1 MLLVGLTGSIGMG
14 KSETTKMFAALGVP
28 VYDADAA
35 VHALYAAGGAAV
47 EPIGAAFPGVVKDG
61 AIDREELGKRVLGAA
76 DELKRLEAI
85 IHPLVGLSQLEFLQK
100 AEKSGAPMVVLDI
113 PLLFETGGEAR
124 VDVSVVV
131 SAPADLQRTRVLARP
146 GMTTEKFAA
155 ILAKQTPDEE
165 KRKKADFVVD
175 SSQGLEHA
183 RADVA
188 AIIEAL
194 KDREGKIWQARKA
207 QLK

>member
-35 VHALYAAGGAAV
+35 VHVLYAAGGGAV
-47 EPIGAAFPGVVKDG
+47 EPIGAAFPGVIRDG
-61 AIDREELGKRVLGAA
+61 AIDREELGKRVLGAP

-85 IHPLVGLSQLEFLQK
+85 IHPLVGLSQLEFLQN

-146 GMTTEKFAA
+146 GMTTEKFEA
-155 ILAKQTPDEE
+155 ILTKQTPDEE

-183 RADVA
+183 RAEVA

-194 KDREGKIWQARKA
+194 KGREGKIWEARKA